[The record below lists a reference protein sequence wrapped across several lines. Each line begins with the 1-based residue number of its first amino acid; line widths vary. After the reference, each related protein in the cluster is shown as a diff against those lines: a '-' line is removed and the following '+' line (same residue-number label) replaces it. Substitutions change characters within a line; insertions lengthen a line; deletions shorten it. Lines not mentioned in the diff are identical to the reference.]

1 MKLATC
7 LHQFFGHY
15 LPRIKGVSPNTLET
29 YRQTFTLFLPFAAKF
44 YGIKV
49 ESLLIDHLSAD
60 LILDFL
66 DALQKQR
73 DNSPR
78 TRNQR
83 LAALKSLAKMIRF
96 ISPEHKQLA
105 ERILHIPQK
114 RVVKPLMGFLNPE
127 EIFTVFRAVDLKQNQ
142 GFRDFC
148 LLHLLYDSGAR
159 ASEIAGLKLDY
170 FDPEKRNLAI
180 LGKGKRYRQIELWP
194 KTAQLLK
201 TYIETYRS
209 KPRLLHRDS
218 VFINQRGEALTRHG
232 IYRIC
237 QKYLKRALSPKQLNH
252 LNPVH
257 CFRHSCAV
265 NMLVSG
271 YAVSDIRNRL
281 GHENLQSTTTYLHL
295 DLSRK
300 KEIQKQFIAFTQS
313 FLSQDPQIEEL
324 IEWENKNQILGWLD
338 SL

>member
-1 MKLATC
+1 
-7 LHQFFGHY
+7 
-15 LPRIKGVSPNTLET
+15 
-29 YRQTFTLFLPFAAKF
+29 
-44 YGIKV
+44 
-49 ESLLIDHLSAD
+49 
-60 LILDFL
+60 
-66 DALQKQR
+66 
-73 DNSPR
+73 
-78 TRNQR
+78 
-83 LAALKSLAKMIRF
+83 
-96 ISPEHKQLA
+96 
-105 ERILHIPQK
+105 
-114 RVVKPLMGFLNPE
+114 GFLNPE
-127 EIFTVFRAVDLKQNQ
+127 EIFSVFRTVDLKQDQ

-159 ASEIAGLKLDY
+159 ASEIVELKLGY
-170 FDPEKRNLAI
+170 FDPEKRTLAI
-180 LGKGKRYRQIELWP
+180 LGKGKRYRQVGLWP

-201 TYIETYRS
+201 TYIKTYRPT
-209 KPRLLHRDS
+209 PRLLHRDS
-218 VFINQRGEALTRHG
+218 LFINQRGEALTRHG

-281 GHENLQSTTTYLHL
+281 GHENLQSTTVYLHL

-324 IEWENKNQILGWLD
+324 IDWENKDQILGWLD

>member
-15 LPRIKGVSPNTLET
+15 LTRIKGVSAHTLEA
-29 YRQTFTLFLPFAAKF
+29 YRQTFTLFLPFAAK
-44 YGIKV
+44 YCGIKV
-49 ESLLIDHLSAD
+49 ESLLIDHLSAE

-66 DALQKQR
+66 DELQKQR
-73 DNSPR
+73 GNCSR

-83 LAALKSLAKMIRF
+83 LAALKSFAKMIRF
-96 ISPEHKQLA
+96 ISPEHKPLA
-105 ERILHIPQK
+105 DRILHIPQK
-114 RVVKPLMGFLNPE
+114 RMTKPLMGFLNPE
-127 EIFTVFRAVDLKQNQ
+127 EIFNVFRTVNLKQDQ
-142 GFRDFC
+142 GFRDFSV
-148 LLHLLYDSGAR
+148 LHLLYDSGAR
-159 ASEIAGLKLDY
+159 ASEIAELKLNY
-170 FDPEKRNLAI
+170 FDPDKRTLAI

-194 KTAQLLK
+194 KTAQLLTTYLK
-201 TYIETYRS
+201 TYRP
-209 KPRLLHRDS
+209 KPRILHRDS
-218 VFINQRGEALTRHG
+218 LFINQRGEALTRHG

-237 QKYLKRALSPKQLNH
+237 QKYLKRALSPKQLKH

-281 GHENLQSTTTYLHL
+281 GHENLQSTTVYLHL

-324 IEWENKNQILGWLD
+324 IDWENKDQILDWLD

>member
-15 LPRIKGVSPNTLET
+15 LPRIKGVSANTLEA
-29 YRQTFTLFLPFAAKF
+29 YRQTFTLFLPFAAR
-44 YGIKV
+44 YCGIKV
-49 ESLLIDHLSAD
+49 DSLMVDHLSTE

-66 DALQKQR
+66 DELQKQR
-73 DNSPR
+73 GNCSR

-83 LAALKSLAKMIRF
+83 LAALKTLAKMIRF
-96 ISPEHKQLA
+96 ISPEHKNLA

-114 RVVKPLMGFLNPE
+114 SMTKPLMGFLNPQ
-127 EIFTVFRAVDLKQNQ
+127 EIFSVFRAVDLKQNQ
-142 GFRDFC
+142 GFRDFF

-159 ASEIAGLKLDY
+159 ASEIAELKIDY
-170 FDPEKRNLAI
+170 LDPEKRTLAI

-201 TYIETYRS
+201 TYIETYRP
-209 KPRLLHRDS
+209 KPRLLYRDS
-218 VFINQRGEALTRHG
+218 LFINQRGETLTRHG
-232 IYRIC
+232 LYRIC
-237 QKYLKRALSPKQLNH
+237 QKYLQRALSPKQLKH
-252 LNPVH
+252 LNPV
-257 CFRHSCAV
+257 RHSCAV

-281 GHENLQSTTTYLHL
+281 GHENLESTTTYLHL

-300 KEIQKQFIAFTQS
+300 KDIQKQFIAFTQS
-313 FLSQDPQIEEL
+313 FLSEDPQIEEL
-324 IEWENKNQILGWLD
+324 IDWENKDQILSWLD